1 MAGIKSIALCLTVV
15 LCCNLPA
22 GCRESRSTPDSSAAE
37 FKKTASLLAQA
48 ERDRDSARM
57 VLKAVRRE
65 AEKLKTDLD
74 KAQSTMRGAL
84 DRLKP
89 LEDELKQLKK
99 ELAKFKPP
107 EKGASPTGKTP
118 K

>member
-22 GCRESRSTPDSSAAE
+22 GCRENRSTPDSSAAE
-37 FKKTASLLAQA
+37 LKKTASLLAQA

-65 AEKLKTDLD
+65 TEKLKIDLD
-74 KAQSTMRGAL
+74 KAQTTMRGAL
-84 DRLKP
+84 DRLEP
-89 LEDELKQLKK
+89 LEKELIQLKK
-99 ELAKFKPP
+99 ELAKLKPP
-107 EKGASPTGKTP
+107 EKGAPPAP
-118 K
+118 KKP

>member
-1 MAGIKSIALCLTVV
+1 MAGSKSFALCLTVV

-22 GCRESRSTPDSSAAE
+22 GCRENKSTPDSSAAE
-37 FKKTASLLAQA
+37 LRKTTELLAQA

-65 AEKLKTDLD
+65 AEKLKKDLD
-74 KAQSTMRGAL
+74 TAQSTMRGAL

-89 LEDELKQLKK
+89 LQDELKQLKK
-99 ELAKFKPP
+99 ELAEFNPP
-107 EKGASPTGKTP
+107 EKGAPAPNKTP

>member
-1 MAGIKSIALCLTVV
+1 MTGIKSFVLCLTAV

-22 GCRESRSTPDSSAAE
+22 GCSKNRSTPDASADE
-37 FKKTASLLAQA
+37 LRKTTLLLAQA
-48 ERDRDSARM
+48 EKDRDSVRL

-74 KAQSTMRGAL
+74 KAQLTMRGAL

-89 LEDELKQLKK
+89 LEDEVVQLKK
-99 ELAKFKPP
+99 ELAKFKAP
-107 EKGASPTGKTP
+107 EKGGPRTETKP

>member
-1 MAGIKSIALCLTVV
+1 MAGIKSFVLCLTVA
-15 LCCNLPA
+15 LCGYLTA
-22 GCRESRSTPDSSAAE
+22 GCSENRSSTDTSADE
-37 FKKTASLLAQA
+37 LRKTTAQLAQA
-48 ERDRDSARM
+48 EKDRDSAKM

-74 KAQSTMRGAL
+74 TAQSTMRGAL

-99 ELAKFKPP
+99 ELAKFKAP
-107 EKGASPTGKTP
+107 EKGAPRTRTAP

>member
-15 LCCNLPA
+15 LCCNLPV
-22 GCRESRSTPDSSAAE
+22 GCRENRSTPDSSAAE
-37 FKKTASLLAQA
+37 LKKTASLLAQA

-89 LEDELKQLKK
+89 LQDELKQLKK

-107 EKGASPTGKTP
+107 EKGDAPAAEKP
-118 K
+118 

>member
-22 GCRESRSTPDSSAAE
+22 GCRENRSTPDSSAAE
-37 FKKTASLLAQA
+37 LKKTASLLAQA

-89 LEDELKQLKK
+89 LQDEIKQLKK

-107 EKGASPTGKTP
+107 EKGAPQTETKP